1 MTAAHYAPKSIE
13 FYAREL
19 RFLFEYYPDVLP
31 GDIIDSHITQYMCYV
46 KDVLQCGRDK
56 CRGVAQAF
64 SFVWKHV
71 FKRPFVL
78 PSKLY
83 PRRNFRLPEV
93 MSPGE
98 VGQLILTPESL
109 KSKTILAFFYATGL
123 RVNEATYVKLSDID
137 RAGMRIKVT
146 HGKGSKERYALLSPV
161 LLKQLEDYYRQF
173 RPEDYLFNGSKK
185 GSRMGNR
192 AMQLLMQNAVK
203 KSGLNTAFSLH
214 TLRHSFATHLLE
226 AGCNIHAIKEL
237 LGHSFLQ
244 TTMVYLHLTTYVRQQ
259 IVSPLDRLT
268 LPS

>member
-1 MTAAHYAPKSIE
+1 MNAAHYAPRSIE
-13 FYAREL
+13 FYVREL
-19 RFLFEYYPDVLP
+19 RFLFEYYPEVLP
-31 GDIIDSHITQYMCYV
+31 DDIVDTHITQYMCYV

-71 FKRPFVL
+71 FKRPFIL

-93 MSPGE
+93 MSPEE
-98 VGQLILTPESL
+98 VAKLISTPESL
-109 KSKTILAFFYATGL
+109 KSKTIIAFFYVTGL
-123 RVNEATYVKLSDID
+123 RVNEATYVKLCDID

-161 LLKQLEDYYRQF
+161 LLKQLEDYYHQYH
-173 RPEDYLFNGSKK
+173 PEDYLFNGSKK

-203 KSGLNTAFSLH
+203 KAGLNSAFIHCAIVLPLICWKQAVTSMPLKSCWAIASFK
-214 TLRHSFATHLLE
+214 LRWCIYISPPMCVNKSF
-226 AGCNIHAIKEL
+226 
-237 LGHSFLQ
+237 
-244 TTMVYLHLTTYVRQQ
+244 
-259 IVSPLDRLT
+259 PRLT
-268 LPS
+268 G